1 MPEASSAY
9 RGCRERIGELASDAP
24 PEALCQTVPACP
36 NWTVVDLLAHVIGV
50 AEDFAAGNLEGAG
63 SDEWTSSQIA
73 RRSQLSVPEL
83 VDDWRTISEP
93 IEQSLDQVPPGPT
106 SLLIGDLV
114 SHEHDLRGA
123 LNRPGA
129 RDSEAV
135 WIGLDRYIRWFGK
148 RIKDA
153 GLPSVTVRSGQR
165 HWQAGILDPTVEL
178 EGEAFELLRAMTGR
192 RTTEEIASLSWT
204 GDSGNYLGLLPT
216 YPPPAVS
223 LGESL

>member
-9 RGCRERIGELASDAP
+9 RGCRERISELASDAP
-24 PEALCQTVPACP
+24 DEDLGRTVPACP
-36 NWTVVDLLAHVIGV
+36 EWTVVDLVAHVIGV

-63 SDEWTSSQIA
+63 SDEWTTSQIA
-73 RRSQLSVPEL
+73 RRSGMSVPAL
-83 VDDWRTISEP
+83 VEEWRVIAEP
-93 IEQSLDQVPPGPT
+93 IEQMLDQLPPGPT
-106 SLLIGDLV
+106 SLLIGDLA

-123 LNRPGA
+123 LDRPGA
-129 RDSEAV
+129 RDSDAL
-135 WIGLDRYIRWFGK
+135 WIGLDRYVRWFGK

-153 GLPSVTVRSGQR
+153 GLPSVAIRSGDH

-192 RTTEEIASLSWT
+192 RTHEEIASLSWT
-204 GDSGNYLGLLPT
+204 GDPSNYLDLVPT
-216 YPPPAVS
+216 YSPAQRS